1 MAYMLIY
8 HEFRVE
14 VIMFKNSV
22 LGTLLSRYWEVFQF
36 AWKSRHFDHRQL
48 SERYE
53 SEFLPDAIELQETDS
68 SPVLTWTAYLL
79 IFMITAALIWA
90 CLGKVDIVAV
100 ATGRIVASEYTKNIQ
115 ALGTSKIKMILVKN
129 DQAVKTGELLLQ
141 LDDAEV
147 QASIEKL
154 NTLIP
159 LLSKKVSAYKDLFA
173 NGYVSEHEY
182 FERQKELLDAT
193 AQLKQAKYTQE
204 TMAITSPIDGI
215 VSGLAVHTI
224 GGVVTPGQT
233 LLSIVPSGDS
243 LVLEA
248 YLNNKDVGFVKPGQ
262 DVAIKLEAFP
272 FTRHGLIHGAVSSV
286 ANDSIERQGEKPAK
300 LKESDLDEKTQV
312 TNNYLIRVTLNQT
325 SLNVAGEAAKISPGM
340 VATAEIKTGKRT
352 LISYLL
358 SPLAENINE
367 AARER

>member
-1 MAYMLIY
+1 ML
-8 HEFRVE
+8 
-14 VIMFKNSV
+14 KNS
-22 LGTLLSRYWEVFQF
+22 TLLTLISHYWEVIQF
-36 AWKSRHFDHRQL
+36 AWKSRHFDHQQL

-68 SPVLTWTAYLL
+68 PPILAWTAYLL
-79 IFMITAALIWA
+79 ISMIITALIWA

-100 ATGRIVASEYTKNIQ
+100 ATGRIVASGYTKNIQ

-129 DQAVKTGELLLQ
+129 DQEVKAGELLLQ

-147 QASIEKL
+147 LASIEKL
-154 NTLIP
+154 NVLIP
-159 LLSKKVSAYKDLFA
+159 LLTKKVSAYKDLFA
-173 NGYVSEHEY
+173 KGYVSEHEY
-182 FERQKELLDAT
+182 FERQKELVDAI
-193 AQLKQAKYTQE
+193 AQLKQAKYIQE
-204 TMAITSPIDGI
+204 TMAITSPIDGV
-215 VSGLAVHTI
+215 VSGLVVHTT
-224 GGVVTPGQT
+224 GGVVTAGQT
-233 LLSIVPSGDS
+233 LLSIVPSGDG
-243 LVLEA
+243 LMLEA

-262 DVAIKLEAFP
+262 EVAIKLEAFP
-272 FTRHGLIHGAVSSV
+272 FTRHGLIHGAVSSI
-286 ANDSIERQGEKPAK
+286 AKDSIERSGEKPAK
-300 LKESDLDEKTQV
+300 IKESDLDEKTQT

-325 SLNVAGEAAKISPGM
+325 FLNIAGEAAKISPGM